1 MRICTW
7 ECTDGV
13 WRETAIAGARFN
25 TEHVGGTTMGRMLYF
40 KKYSMLSTIIPEECQ
55 HIGKMFVS

>member
-1 MRICTW
+1 
-7 ECTDGV
+7 
-13 WRETAIAGARFN
+13 
-25 TEHVGGTTMGRMLYF
+25 MGRMLYF